1 MPEPTPPSRP
11 SNPAPRGS
19 RANRRPTPQ
28 LVANE
33 LVLEFEEARLED
45 EKNAPKPLPPPAR
58 GLTRFLVA
66 SALVLAMIAVWV
78 TAWVQLQ
85 PRQGRAGL
93 SCREQRLAELRL
105 RIAAQA
111 RLVDRYARLHG
122 DLPMSLGATGDPL
135 LGIGYIPR
143 EDGEYEL
150 LARDGTVLLTYRS
163 QMPLEEFVGDA
174 VSVLSQKC
182 VR

>member
-1 MPEPTPPSRP
+1 
-11 SNPAPRGS
+11 
-19 RANRRPTPQ
+19 

-33 LVLEFEEARLED
+33 LVLEFEEARIED

-58 GLTRFLVA
+58 GLTKFVVAAVLVMA
-66 SALVLAMIAVWV
+66 AVAIWI

-85 PRQGRAGL
+85 PDRQRSSL

-111 RLVDRYARLHG
+111 RLVDAYARRHG
-122 DLPMSLGATGDPL
+122 DLPMTLGATGDPL
-135 LGIGYIPR
+135 LGIGYVPR
-143 EDGEYEL
+143 PDGEYEL
-150 LARDGTVLLTYRS
+150 VARDGNIILTYRS
-163 QMPLEEFVGDA
+163 QVPLEEFVGDA
-174 VSVLSQKC
+174 VTVLSQKC